1 MPAPMP
7 REAPVTRATLPARVG
22 KGRAGGAAWPF
33 VGPFVCGRS
42 FMGSVGGA
50 PLPVVSGMVA
60 ASVLGGVEVVSGM
73 VAASVLGGVEVVS
86 GAGSGAPLEREGAE
100 VVVVGLEV
108 TGRGVRVC
116 SLEVESMIESGYCW
130 MFVGQRRIGDEF
142 YWRFVV
148 QKRLRDDGNLYL

>member
-1 MPAPMP
+1 
-7 REAPVTRATLPARVG
+7 
-22 KGRAGGAAWPF
+22 
-33 VGPFVCGRS
+33 
-42 FMGSVGGA
+42 
-50 PLPVVSGMVA
+50 
-60 ASVLGGVEVVSGM
+60 M

-108 TGRGVRVC
+108 TGSGVGVC
-116 SLEVESMIESGYCW
+116 SLEVESMVESGYCW

-148 QKRLRDDGNLYL
+148 QRRLRDDGNLYL